1 MDGQDHTIT
10 TIDALESLY
19 SDSPYGPALIKETGH
34 ITAEYR
40 KLIEAAPFVVLATNG
55 PEGLDCSPRGDPPG
69 FVRVV
74 DEHTLLI
81 PDRRGNNRIDSL
93 RNLVTDPRV
102 SLIFLIP
109 GVSETLRVMGR
120 VTISTDPELCASFAM
135 QGKAPRCVLVI
146 AVEQERNVPG
156 GQAPGYLGAAA
167 WVGHEGQDAK
177 YMWPYM
183 FSQLADEYDRRYGL
197 DDAHLHA
204 IAELNMGNAKANPL
218 AQTRGWSHPP
228 GGFSD
233 DDTDNPVV
241 EGRLRRT
248 DCAQVTD
255 GSAGLLLVSDEFG
268 ARLGARPAARIA
280 GWGHGTA
287 GLALQPKFDRSQG
300 EPYVFPHVRQVVTD
314 AFGRAGIAG
323 VGDLDGIETHD
334 CFSMSEYMA
343 IDHFGITEPGESW
356 KAVENGE
363 LERDGAIPVNPSG
376 GLIGVGHPV
385 GATGVRM
392 LHDAAR
398 QVTGQAGDCQVDGA
412 RTFATLNIGGS
423 LTTTVSFVVAA
434 G

>member
-1 MDGQDHTIT
+1 MGSTSAWIAGGYQSDFARNYAREGLEISDMVAEVVAGTLADARLEPEDVDAIHVGNAFGQLFTGQGQLG
-10 TIDALESLY
+10 AM
-19 SDSPYGPALIKETGH
+19 PATVEPRLWGRPAARH
-34 ITAEYR
+34 
-40 KLIEAAPFVVLATNG
+40 EAACASGSVAVLA
-55 PEGLDCSPRGDPPG
+55 
-69 FVRVV
+69 
-74 DEHTLLI
+74 
-81 PDRRGNNRIDSL
+81 
-93 RNLVTDPRV
+93 
-102 SLIFLIP
+102 
-109 GVSETLRVMGR
+109 
-120 VTISTDPELCASFAM
+120 AM
-135 QGKAPRCVLVI
+135 ADIAAGHYDCVLVL

-156 GQAPGYLGAAA
+156 GDAPKHLGAAA
-167 WVGHEGQDAK
+167 WIGHEGHQAR

-183 FSQLADEYDRRYGL
+183 FSQLADEYDRRFGL

-204 IAELNMGNAKANPL
+204 IAELNMRNAKANPL
-218 AQTRGWSHPP
+218 AQTRGWTFGP
-228 GGFSD
+228 GGFAD

-255 GSAGLLLVSDEFG
+255 GAAGVLLVSERFAG
-268 ARLGARPAARIA
+268 ERLGGRPAARIA

-287 GLALQPKFDRSQG
+287 GLALQPKLDRSQG
-300 EPYVFPHVRQVVTD
+300 QPYVFPHVRKVVTD
-314 AFGRAGIAG
+314 AFRRAGIGG
-323 VGDLDGIETHD
+323 VSALDGIETHD

-398 QVTGQAGDCQVDGA
+398 QVTGRAGDCQVDGA
-412 RTFATLNIGGS
+412 STFATLNIGGS
-423 LTTTVSFVVAA
+423 LTTTVSFIVT
-434 G
+434 GD

>member
-1 MDGQDHTIT
+1 MSSRNVWIAGSYQSDFARNYAREGLEISDMVAEAVAGTLDGAALGPQDVEAVHVGNAFGQLFTGQGQLG
-10 TIDALESLY
+10 AM
-19 SDSPYGPALIKETGH
+19 PATVEPDLWGKPAARHEAACASGSV
-34 ITAEYR
+34 AV
-40 KLIEAAPFVVLATNG
+40 LAAMADIEA
-55 PEGLDCSPRGDPPG
+55 
-69 FVRVV
+69 
-74 DEHTLLI
+74 
-81 PDRRGNNRIDSL
+81 DRYD
-93 RNLVTDPRV
+93 
-102 SLIFLIP
+102 
-109 GVSETLRVMGR
+109 
-120 VTISTDPELCASFAM
+120 
-135 QGKAPRCVLVI
+135 CVLVI

-156 GQAPGYLGAAA
+156 DAAPGYLGAAA

-197 DDAHLHA
+197 NDAHLHA
-204 IAELNMGNAKANPL
+204 IAELNMRNAKANPL
-218 AQTRGWSHPP
+218 AQTRGWTHPP
-228 GGFSD
+228 GGFAD
-233 DDTDNPVV
+233 DDQDNPVV

-255 GSAGLLLVSDEFG
+255 GAAGVLLVSDAFLAG
-268 ARLGARPAARIA
+268 RRGPRRAARIA

-300 EPYVFPHVRQVVTD
+300 QPYVFPHVRQVVTD
-314 AFGRAGIAG
+314 VFRRAGIPDVHA
-323 VGDLDGIETHD
+323 LDGIETHD

-392 LHDAAR
+392 LHDATR
-398 QVTGQAGDCQVDGA
+398 QVTGQAGDTQVDGA
-412 RTFATLNIGGS
+412 RTVATLNIGGS
-423 LTTTVSFVVAA
+423 LTTAVSFVVTSE
-434 G
+434 